1 MFKWRRGFWGN
12 LLSSEEGM
20 PRPASLCSL
29 ACGVSRTRSWD
40 VKMLLRMQ
48 AVPQADVLQP
58 PLLQPV
64 YSFWSPIPT
73 RTRTMTAQ
81 LQGNQIL
88 PFAGYQREA
97 SLGAIKKSLAN
108 VATYVSLDGVTP
120 SNQG

>member
-1 MFKWRRGFWGN
+1 
-12 LLSSEEGM
+12 
-20 PRPASLCSL
+20 
-29 ACGVSRTRSWD
+29 
-40 VKMLLRMQ
+40 MQ

-97 SLGAIKKSLAN
+97 ALGAIKKSLAN
-108 VATYVSLDGVTP
+108 VATYVALDSITP
-120 SNQG
+120 SNQGEPRAPAPCHLAFPASRAHQSPGHPCKMPC